1 MAMMPFG
8 VLKNMFTY
16 LTEYQ
21 KKEIER
27 IQDMRQGKLDHVP
40 ELVLSVCNFDHFYY
54 YSDSM
59 VVYNNQERKAKELT
73 AQINEIED
81 EVLKAALKK
90 GMTGDL
96 TSLDELFPQR
106 KLARYVKEDP
116 SDIRVF
122 ALKSFTQGEFSTLVN
137 YLADLT
143 YAFLE
148 ELKTQSSELDN
159 HFGLIYTPYAPHPKT
174 LEGKRSVSEITQKII
189 NKKTTSFIH
198 TLFEKVP
205 DYLAAIKLTEKI
217 DLVMMQTNP
226 DGSRHFILK
235 REDQRVTFTLF
246 L

>member
-8 VLKNMFTY
+8 VLKNMFPY
-16 LTEYQ
+16 LNEYQ
-21 KKEIER
+21 KKEVER
-27 IQDMRQGKLDHVP
+27 IKEMRQGTLNHVP

-59 VVYNNQERKAKELT
+59 VVYNNQERKAKEL
-73 AQINEIED
+73 AEQINKIED

-106 KLARYVKEDP
+106 KLMRCVKEDP

-122 ALKSFTQGEFSTLVN
+122 ALRNFTQGEYSTLIN

-148 ELKTQSSELDN
+148 ELKTQSSELGN

-174 LEGKRSVSEITQKII
+174 LEGKRSVSETTQKII

-205 DYLAAIKLTEKI
+205 DYLTNIRLTEKI
-217 DLVMMQTNP
+217 NLVMMQTNS
-226 DGSRHFILK
+226 DGSRHFIVERK
-235 REDQRVTFTLF
+235 GQRLTFTLF